1 MAGGEQPASPYAL
14 YAQTESWNGSAW
26 TEVNDLNAAGH
37 VAGGA
42 GDQSSGMIFGG
53 SRPGRI
59 ALTEDWN
66 GISWAEI
73 GDLNAAVNY
82 SGGAGTATAAL
93 SIGGDLGPAST
104 GNVEEW
110 SGTTTTTK
118 VLTD

>member
-1 MAGGEQPASPYAL
+1 
-14 YAQTESWNGSAW
+14 
-26 TEVNDLNAAGH
+26 
-37 VAGGA
+37 
-42 GDQSSGMIFGG
+42 MIFGG

-66 GISWAEI
+66 GISWDEI